1 MRVIMIDLR
10 QRLGRLGLLLFG
22 LVLMGL
28 VVGPLRGPAE
38 LLVAVMSGANKLKP
52 IYAVDTPEAKIA
64 ISFDACWGAEHT
76 PTLLA
81 ILKQHNIKTTF
92 FLVNIWLEKY
102 PELAKAIVAEGHE
115 LGLHS
120 ASHPDF
126 AQLSEEQME
135 KELRENKEAIERITG
150 FQPILFRPP
159 FGSYNNTLIR
169 LTQRMGLHPIQ
180 WDVDSLDWKDLS
192 ARQMEERVLS
202 RVKKGSIVLFHNNG
216 KHTAEALPGILQGLQ
231 GRGYQIVPVS
241 ELIYQDNYYVDVN
254 GIQRK
259 QP

>member
-169 LTQRMGLHPIQ
+169 LTLRMGLHP
-180 WDVDSLDWKDLS
+180 
-192 ARQMEERVLS
+192 
-202 RVKKGSIVLFHNNG
+202 
-216 KHTAEALPGILQGLQ
+216 T
-231 GRGYQIVPVS
+231 
-241 ELIYQDNYYVDVN
+241 
-254 GIQRK
+254 
-259 QP
+259 